1 MNLFIDTN
9 ILLDFYRMSSGDL
22 EEIRKIARLSANK
35 KIRLLI
41 SDFVI
46 DEFNRNREG
55 VIAQSI
61 SQFKKSKIELHR
73 PNIIRSH
80 SESVELEKLQK
91 RFKELI
97 KISSDKA
104 IAEAKDKSTKAD
116 VVIKELFEST
126 EIQPVDAKIIDKAIR
141 RGTLR
146 RPPGK
151 ESSIGDSIH
160 WEWLLSIVNYFEDL
174 HLISGDGDFESAVNS
189 GFLANYLDEEWASI
203 NNSKCI
209 LYLTLADFLKNH
221 FADIKLADEIDKYIL
236 IDRLE
241 TSPNFA
247 TTHNTIAKLSKFD
260 DYTQKEIQRLI
271 SAYITNN
278 QINWILGDED
288 VKAFAHKIVT
298 LAYENNLSDEAFP
311 IEEMLNELELEENP

>member
-35 KIRLLI
+35 KVTLLI

-46 DEFNRNREG
+46 DEFSRNREG
-55 VIAQSI
+55 VIAQSV
-61 SQFKKSKIELHR
+61 SQFQKSKLELHR

-80 SESVELEKLQK
+80 PESIELEKLQK

-97 KISSDKA
+97 KTL
-104 IAEAKDKSTKAD
+104 AERAVTEAQDKSTKAD
-116 VVIKELFEST
+116 VVIKELFESA
-126 EIQPVDAKIIDKAIR
+126 EIQAVDDEIIDRAIR
-141 RGTLR
+141 RVSLR

-151 ESSIGDSIH
+151 EGSNGDSIH
-160 WEWLLSIVNYFEDL
+160 WEWLLRKVEISEDL
-174 HLISGDGDFESAVNS
+174 HLVSGDGDFESSVTS
-189 GFLANYLDEEWASI
+189 GLLASYLDEEWFSKKS
-203 NNSKCI
+203 SKCI
-209 LYLTLADFLKNH
+209 LYRSLSEFLRLH

-236 IDRLE
+236 IERFE

-247 TTHNTIAKLSKFD
+247 TTHNAIEKLIDID
-260 DYTQKEIQRLI
+260 DYTPKEIQRLI

-288 VKAFAHKIVT
+288 VKAFAHKVVT
-298 LAYENNLSDEAFP
+298 MAYENNLIDDAFP